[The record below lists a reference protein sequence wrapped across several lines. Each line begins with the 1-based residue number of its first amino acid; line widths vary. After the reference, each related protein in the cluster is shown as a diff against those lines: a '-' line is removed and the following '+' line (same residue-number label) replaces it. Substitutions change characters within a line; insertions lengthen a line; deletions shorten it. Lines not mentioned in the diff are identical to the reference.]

1 MSPEANP
8 WYACTSV
15 LVETERGRTD
25 HVKEG
30 KVLLGLDQF
39 GQFLPLLLGGIDT
52 SWVLGT
58 SVEQELSSAPY
69 LTAIS
74 R

>member
-8 WYACTSV
+8 WYAYASAR
-15 LVETERGRTD
+15 VETGRGRTD

-30 KVLLGLDQF
+30 EMFLGLDQF

-52 SWVLGT
+52 GWVLST